1 MQYEFDWQVKDREA
15 KADGAFFTHNEKKDE
30 ATPDRTEGEYRV
42 WLPDG
47 RYGFY
52 KIIIV
57 RFPKVGCG
65 LYGDYFYIDMPWYQY
80 YQYYMI
86 DYPCLTVN
94 VIKNYTM
101 DNVCT
106 FRIIFKWE
114 SNQ

>member
-65 LYGDYFYIDMPWYQY
+65 LYGDYSY
-80 YQYYMI
+80 I
-86 DYPCLTVN
+86 DYPCFIV
-94 VIKNYTM
+94 
-101 DNVCT
+101 
-106 FRIIFKWE
+106 
-114 SNQ
+114 